1 MLTVYLSLIDDEHQ
15 RIKFEEL
22 YITYR
27 MQMIHLAKTY
37 FKNESDAEDVVHDV
51 FVRIATK
58 HMKFIQGL
66 ENPEDIR
73 NYLLKA
79 TKNTALNELKRKGRT
94 HISIED
100 VSERDLESFPNLTD
114 DSFIEMICTKAE
126 YDSVAQALLSM
137 EEPYRDIMYYHFV
150 MELSVPEAAKLLGRN
165 IATAKKQLVRGKKLL
180 LYMLNIGG
188 GLQNVDDY
196 SRI

>member
-15 RIKFEEL
+15 RIEFEEI
-22 YITYR
+22 YTTYR
-27 MQMIHLAKTY
+27 MQMIHLAKSY
-37 FKNESDAEDVVHDV
+37 FENEADTEDVVHDV

-58 HMKFIQGL
+58 HMKFIQTL
-66 ENPEDIR
+66 SNPEDVR

-79 TKNTALNELKRKGRT
+79 TKNTALNELKRKSRT

-100 VSERDLESFPNLTD
+100 ISESALESYPDLTD
-114 DSFIEMICTKAE
+114 DSFIEMICMKSE
-126 YDSVAQALLSM
+126 YESVVQTLLSM

-150 MELSVPEAAKLLGRN
+150 MDLSVPEATKLLGRN

-180 LYMLNIGG
+180 LYKLDIRGD
-188 GLQNVDDY
+188 LKNVDD
-196 SRI
+196 